1 MASLKESL
9 KKTRN
14 LDGFIGACI
23 VDSNSGLMLDS
34 EKGDT
39 KLNLSLAAV
48 GNTEIVRA
56 KRTTMRNLGLKDSLE
71 DILITLG
78 TQYHLIRLLPQKDGL
93 FVYLILDKARGNL
106 AMARYMLSE
115 ISNELEI

>member
-9 KKTRN
+9 KKTRK

-23 VDSNSGLMLDS
+23 VDSNNGQVLDA

-39 KLNLSLAAV
+39 KINLDLAAV

-71 DILITLG
+71 DILITLS
-78 TQYHLIRLLPQKDGL
+78 TQYHLIRLVPQQDGL
-93 FVYLILDKARGNL
+93 FVYLILDKTRGNL

>member
-9 KKTRN
+9 KKTRK

-23 VDSNSGLMLDS
+23 VDSNNGRVLDA

-39 KLNLSLAAV
+39 KINLDLAAV

-71 DILITLG
+71 DILITLS
-78 TQYHLIRLLPQKDGL
+78 TQYHLIRLVPQKDGL
-93 FVYLILDKARGNL
+93 FVYLILDKTRGNL

-115 ISNELEI
+115 ISTELEI